1 MKKSLAVQVK
11 DFIENHDR
19 RRRLLALICALS
31 IFTSLGVYG
40 ALMRPAISME
50 KSNPLL
56 TAETPNAVFG
66 DELTA
71 QITATAS
78 TDLDETY
85 FYLSTKAENAALT
98 AVLSFDADGVA
109 SVPTH
114 DGGDLELH
122 RVEKAGNIGYW
133 FTLVRGHTASFDLP
147 YSSTQIEYTVG
158 VLPEE
163 ATPLAA
169 EPDKTDYSEPFTE
182 AVTTEPTASEA
193 DAPTEDVTPIE
204 TEPAEGPSP
213 VDAAPT
219 DETAS
224 PPVAT
229 APVDEPDSTAPTTET
244 IYEDPDTA
252 SVQLYAAAGAS
263 LEGARAAAE
272 ENRGEETPTLIL
284 TWMTLAELDAAS
296 GTDPAE
302 PPVLLPEIPEMP
314 EGATSWATVERIED
328 DETPAAR
335 SFGLMAASQ
344 DLLAAAGPVDFGQY
358 ITGATVS
365 KLQNGS
371 WTPATEFADGDK
383 VKVAITYTLPANTV
397 GANNKIITYNLPTGV
412 LPGKE
417 ESGLVY
423 EGTTPV
429 GTYTIT
435 PEGQITITFNDSFA
449 DDKAFNGTIQLQG
462 SVSAGENGTENN
474 ISFGSSTST
483 IKVSVPAAA
492 TDLVVSKTG
501 SYTASSGKLTYKV
514 IASTTK
520 GTAGTV
526 TITDKFQ
533 SGNTSATYTTNSFS
547 IYKVSANGTRSK
559 VNTTPSVSGQQFTV
573 SNLPQLSAGESY
585 EISYTA
591 TPGTT
596 TDKNGASYVSNGA
609 SATSGSNT
617 GSDWEGV
624 EVAKQMLTK
633 TGSYDE
639 GTGKIKWTITIN
651 PSKLNI
657 SGYKLADAL
666 TASTGITQTLPAS
679 AEIKNSAGTAVGT
692 ITNWANY
699 LFPSNSKDTYTI
711 EYLTDAPTGT
721 PGTTTTV
728 TNKLDM
734 TKGSSSSYTTSI
746 DVGVPHK
753 NYGVTKR
760 AGGSSSAGIYNWTGE
775 ITVPAT
781 GLALDKVLYTDTIGN
796 ATLDGATVPGTH
808 YTTAELLNKLTVV
821 ARKGSTQTT
830 LIYGTDYEIQ
840 DASGNKITNFSS
852 TTHLQGF
859 KVVFL
864 SSSAAKIAGTTS
876 TLSYSTYID
885 YGAALGGE
893 TYVFSNMGA
902 IPGLTST
909 ATYTYTA
916 PRALEKQASAD
927 GVIAWNKDYTSAPLA
942 VDFDTADGVIYYRLL
957 LNLSDFTGNEIT
969 VTDFLPSGA
978 ALAVPTDG
986 TPAVTAKL
994 YGNKDWQVSS
1004 FNYGQAN
1011 GDPAGTYVM
1020 NDHVKATVETDGTMK
1035 IVIDKVDKIRIGY
1048 HGVPSPIT
1056 VAVYYQLSVA
1066 ADPNWSDLGNK
1077 SQIYWNRATWNGSTD
1092 EQKTTVNREVPN
1104 VGKTGEQLPM
1114 TDENGNVMYEL
1125 DGVTPKWTDT
1135 IRYHIIINPAGLD
1148 LATGADTITMTD
1160 VLTTRAG
1167 ASLLLDSVKLYRY
1180 DASKPNGQGTLI
1192 SRDQYKVSYND
1203 LTYTAT
1209 FVLPD
1214 STPVILYYDYFIERG
1229 KLADVTVSNT
1239 ATLQG
1244 NALESGTSSIKLKES
1259 SSSATANKKTIT
1271 IYKVDSSDF
1280 SKLLPGA
1287 VFKLEQYTQ
1296 SGGTWAWRTVDNG
1309 VYTTDENGKILL
1321 DFMDD
1326 KHSLANNVLYRLA
1339 ETTAPAGYQA
1349 SSTPYYFVWMADNK
1363 DKTETISAMTQTGF
1377 AGVDTSLVR
1386 FVTSSGTSIYVPNEY
1401 TAIGVKKLWRDDK
1414 GETLTSPPA
1423 ASVELELWRQ
1433 ARKVDG
1439 YTVTVNVTTANSSFS
1454 ASQMVAM
1461 GSSLTIAVNAWWPS
1475 TYSVTIAGQTSTVN
1489 QSGGRAV
1496 LASLSNVSSNMTVA
1510 VNITDYLSS
1519 LPFEFSGY
1527 TNPTSMVE
1535 AGTAELVT
1543 DTPIILNAANGW
1555 AWLSASLKKTDTS
1568 GNAYYYWVKEK
1579 VPSGST
1585 VTYLNNSGIRTGD
1598 ITVTNTVSSFTL
1610 PNTGGTGLLPFYLL
1624 GGLTMAAAASAA
1636 LLLFKKRRSEG
1647 GRS

>member
-1 MKKSLAVQVK
+1 MKKNLAAQVK
-11 DFIENHDR
+11 DYIANHDR
-19 RRRLLALICALS
+19 HRRLLALICVLS
-31 IFTSLGVYG
+31 IVTSLGVYG

-56 TAETPNAVFG
+56 TTKAPNAVFG
-66 DELTA
+66 DELA
-71 QITATAS
+71 AEVTATAS
-78 TDLDETY
+78 TDLDKTY
-85 FYLSTKAENAALT
+85 FYLSVRTENADLT
-98 AVLSFDADGVA
+98 DVLSFDEDGAARV
-109 SVPTH
+109 STH
-114 DGGDLELH
+114 DGGELELY
-122 RVEKAGNIGYW
+122 RVEKAGTNGYW
-133 FTLVRGHTASFDLP
+133 FTLERGHTVSFDLP
-147 YSSTQIEYTVG
+147 FRSTQIEYTVEA
-158 VLPEE
+158 LPEE
-163 ATPLAA
+163 EPPLISEAA
-169 EPDKTDYSEPFTE
+169 VS
-182 AVTTEPTASEA
+182 AA
-193 DAPTEDVTPIE
+193 DAPAEE
-204 TEPAEGPSP
+204 TLPLDEAAADESAEPPG
-213 VDAAPT
+213 
-219 DETAS
+219 
-224 PPVAT
+224 AT
-229 APVDEPDSTAPTTET
+229 APIDEPVSTAPTTET
-244 IYEDPDTA
+244 VFEDPDTA

-263 LEGARAAAE
+263 IEGARAAAE
-272 ENRGEETPTLIL
+272 ESRGDETPALTL
-284 TWMTLAELDAAS
+284 TWMTQPELDAIS
-296 GTDPAE
+296 ETDQTE
-302 PPVLLPEIPEMP
+302 NPEVVDETPQIPDIPEMP
-314 EGATSWATVERIED
+314 EDATSWVTVERIED
-328 DETPAAR
+328 DGMSAAR
-335 SFGLMAASQ
+335 SFGLMASSL

-383 VKVAITYTLPANTV
+383 VKVAITYTLPANTI
-397 GANNKIITYNLPTGV
+397 GANNKTITYNLPTGV

-423 EGTTPV
+423 EGATPV

-435 PEGQITITFNDSFA
+435 TGGQITITFNDSFA
-449 DDKAFNGTIQLQG
+449 DSRAFNGTIQLLG

-474 ISFGSSTST
+474 ISFGSSSST
-483 IKVSVPAAA
+483 IKVSVPAVA
-492 TDLVVSKTG
+492 TDLAVLKTG
-501 SYTASSGKLTYKV
+501 SYASSSGKLTYKV

-526 TITDKFQ
+526 TITDKIQ
-533 SGNTSATYTTNSFS
+533 SGNTSVTYTTNSFS
-547 IYKVSANGTRSK
+547 IYKLAANGTRTK
-559 VNTTPSVSGQQFTV
+559 VSVTPSVSGQQFTV
-573 SNLPQLSAGESY
+573 SNLPQMSQGESY
-585 EISYTA
+585 EINYTA
-591 TPGTT
+591 TPGAT
-596 TDKNGASYVSNGA
+596 TDKNGASYVSNGV

-617 GSDWEGV
+617 ASDWTGL

-639 GTGKIKWTITIN
+639 GTGKIKWNITIN

-657 SGYKLADAL
+657 GGYKLVDTL
-666 TASTGITQTLPAS
+666 TSSTGATQTLPAS
-679 AEIKNSAGTAVGT
+679 VEIKNSAGTVAGT

-699 LFPSNSKDTYTI
+699 TFSANAKDTYTI
-711 EYLTDAPTGT
+711 EYTTDAPSGT

-728 TNKLDM
+728 TNKLDL
-734 TKGSSSSYTTSI
+734 TKSGSSSYTTST

-760 AGGSSSAGIYNWTGE
+760 AGGSSSAGTYSWTGE

-781 GLALDKVLYTDTIGN
+781 GLTLDKVLYTDTIVN
-796 ATLDGATVPGTH
+796 AMRNGVAVPGTH
-808 YTTAELLNKLTVV
+808 YTTAELLSKLTV
-821 ARKGSTQTT
+821 AAKKGSTQTT
-830 LIYGTDYEIQ
+830 LVYGTDYEIQ
-840 DASGNKITNFSS
+840 DANGNKITNFSS

-864 SSSAAKIAGTTS
+864 SPSATKIAGTTI
-876 TLSYSTYID
+876 TVGYSTYID
-885 YGAALGGE
+885 YSAALGGE
-893 TYVFSNMGA
+893 AYVFTNIGA
-902 IPGLTST
+902 ISGLTST

-916 PRALEKQASAD
+916 LKALEKQASAD
-927 GVIAWNKDYTSAPLA
+927 GVIAWNKDYTSDPLA
-942 VDFDTADGVIYYRLL
+942 VDFDTGNGGIYYRLL

-969 VTDFLPSGA
+969 VTDYLPSGA

-986 TPAVTAKL
+986 TPAVTANL
-994 YGNKDWQVSS
+994 YGNKNWLVSS

-1011 GDPAGTYVM
+1011 GEPAGTYVM

-1056 VAVYYQLSVA
+1056 IAVNYKLSVA
-1066 ADPNWSDLGNK
+1066 ADPSWGNLGNK
-1077 SQIYWNRATWNGSTD
+1077 ALVYTNRAAWNGSTS
-1092 EQKTTVNREVPN
+1092 EQKTTVNRVVPN

-1114 TDENGNVMYEL
+1114 TDANGNVMYEL

-1160 VLTTRAG
+1160 ILTTQAG

-1180 DASKPNGQGTLI
+1180 DASKPNGQGALI

-1239 ATLQG
+1239 ATLHG
-1244 NALESGTSSIKLKES
+1244 NSLESGSSSIKLKES

-1271 IYKVDSSDF
+1271 VYKVDSSDF

-1296 SGGTWAWRTVDNG
+1296 SGGAWAWRSVDNG
-1309 VYTTDENGKILL
+1309 AYTTDGNGKIALEFL
-1321 DFMDD
+1321 DD
-1326 KHSLANNVLYRLA
+1326 KHSLLNNVLYKLT
-1339 ETTAPAGYQA
+1339 ETAAPAGYQMG
-1349 SSTPYYFVWMADNK
+1349 STPYYFVWMADNK
-1363 DKTETISAMTQTGF
+1363 DKTDTISAVTQAGF

-1401 TAIGVKKLWRDDK
+1401 NAIGVKKLWRDDR
-1414 GETLTSPPA
+1414 GGTLTSPPA
-1423 ASVELELWRQ
+1423 ASVELELWRE
-1433 ARKVDG
+1433 ARKADG
-1439 YTVTVNVTTANSSFS
+1439 YTVRVTMKGSGAYSGTVQSELLVAKNSALTLTVTGDWNLTHTITYGTTSATFSSTGAVGNYTIEKVSADTDITITSSSYNCQTLSFS
-1454 ASQMVAM
+1454 
-1461 GSSLTIAVNAWWPS
+1461 N
-1475 TYSVTIAGQTSTVN
+1475 
-1489 QSGGRAV
+1489 
-1496 LASLSNVSSNMTVA
+1496 
-1510 VNITDYLSS
+1510 
-1519 LPFEFSGY
+1519 Y
-1527 TNPTSMVE
+1527 TNATSMV
-1535 AGTAELVT
+1535 GTGDAELVT
-1543 DTPIILNAANGW
+1543 DTPIILNNANSW
-1555 AWLSASLKKTDTS
+1555 AWLSSSLKKTDAS

-1598 ITVTNTVSSFTL
+1598 ITVTNTVSAFTL
-1610 PNTGGTGLLPFYLL
+1610 PDTGGTGLLPFYLL
-1624 GGLTMAAAASAA
+1624 GGGLMMVAASAA
-1636 LLLFKKRRSEG
+1636 LLPLIKRRSEG